1 MMSPMSLAS
10 AAGSIFGS
18 MKSSAPSKTRKR
30 KASAPKSKKQKVA
43 KPMKQAMKAAMG
55 KSKYK

>member
-1 MMSPMSLAS
+1 MSLAS